1 MALTYLPKLPEGL
14 HPFYIIYK
22 FADKIGIASGDKP
35 LTVYYE
41 GNIGDCFIKSDVITK
56 AYYDYDRKE
65 WVNDWIKEQ
74 KTRDSYGS
82 YVLMPNYN
90 NIIYTN
96 FDIPKD
102 DNTIYKHKSKDAT
115 EITIEGGDMRNMQKG
130 MVWNVGAAVS
140 IEPKEAPQICTFSSS
155 NPDVCTVD
163 ETGKI
168 VAVGEGEC
176 IITITSKM

>member
-1 MALTYLPKLPEGL
+1 
-14 HPFYIIYK
+14 
-22 FADKIGIASGDKP
+22 
-35 LTVYYE
+35 
-41 GNIGDCFIKSDVITK
+41 
-56 AYYDYDRKE
+56 
-65 WVNDWIKEQ
+65 
-74 KTRDSYGS
+74 
-82 YVLMPNYN
+82 
-90 NIIYTN
+90 
-96 FDIPKD
+96 
-102 DNTIYKHKSKDAT
+102 
-115 EITIEGGDMRNMQKG
+115 MRNMQKG